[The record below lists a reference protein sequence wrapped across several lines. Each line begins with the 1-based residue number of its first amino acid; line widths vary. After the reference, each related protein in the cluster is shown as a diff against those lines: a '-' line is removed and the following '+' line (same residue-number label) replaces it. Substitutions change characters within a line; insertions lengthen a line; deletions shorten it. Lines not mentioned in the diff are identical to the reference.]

1 MMRRILA
8 AIAILTPLAGCMV
21 QPLVCQRQVTGTA
34 YAVAA
39 SCRPASAY
47 NVIPPHGPG
56 YAPAHPP
63 YEAYQAPRR
72 HEWVTDTPH
81 WQPGDE

>member
-8 AIAILTPLAGCMV
+8 AIALLAPLGGCVV
-21 QPLVCQRQVTGTA
+21 QPLV
-34 YAVAA
+34 
-39 SCRPASAY
+39 RPASAY
-47 NVIPPHGPG
+47 NVISPHGPG
-56 YAPAHPP
+56 YAPAYPP
-63 YEAYQAPRR
+63 YEEYQAPRR